1 MGLNNNFGGYCYSQ
15 HLRLS
20 MFFTTSSFL
29 SLLLSIAWLTCEHIE
44 VSRDLSYPALLVVLL
59 TARLGSILDRGRE
72 SIEAK
77 IQSEEERKA
86 EENISYKAHIKEISD
101 EKKEAGETGEQSIK
115 DIE

>member
-1 MGLNNNFGGYCYSQ
+1 M
-15 HLRLS
+15 
-20 MFFTTSSFL
+20 
-29 SLLLSIAWLTCEHIE
+29 
-44 VSRDLSYPALLVVLL
+44 SRDLSYPALLVVLL
-59 TARLGSILDRGRE
+59 TARQGSILDRGRE

-115 DIE
+115 DIEDSNSEEDSEVIKRDLNKTPED